1 MLQYNNN
8 LPKEIINI
16 ILEYDGRIRYRNGKY
31 IEQINK
37 EDKIYECIEEKIQKD
52 IKLVK
57 TIRLRAEISN
67 FDYNWAIENNI
78 SLNLFDMHFSN
89 VICPHVELNK
99 LKDKTRYVMYFEF
112 NYRLNHISK
121 ICFYKSIKETWQH
134 KCKVHLNKISY
145 LLFGIDIFNE
155 KYIFKSEYICN

>member
-1 MLQYNNN
+1 MFQYN
-8 LPKEIINI
+8 LFPKEIINI

-134 KCKVHLNKISY
+134 KCKVNVNQISY
-145 LLFGIDIFNE
+145 ILFDTDIFNE

>member
-31 IEQINK
+31 IEQINNK
-37 EDKIYECIEEKIQKD
+37 DKIYECIKEKIQKD

-78 SLNLFDMHFSN
+78 SMDLFDMHFSYG
-89 VICPHVELNK
+89 ICPHVELNK
-99 LKDKTRYVMYFEF
+99 LKDKTSYVMYFEF
-112 NYRLNHISK
+112 NYRLTNISK
-121 ICFYKSIKETWQH
+121 ICFYKSIKETWWY
-134 KCKVHLNKISY
+134 KCKAKMNKISY
-145 LLFGIDIFNE
+145 LLFGIDIFNG
-155 KYIFKSEYICN
+155 KYIFKSEYTYT

>member
-31 IEQINK
+31 IEQINN
-37 EDKIYECIEEKIQKD
+37 EDKIYECIKEKIQKD
-52 IKLVK
+52 IKLVT
-57 TIRLRAEISN
+57 TIHLHAEVSN
-67 FDYNWAIENNI
+67 FYYNWAIENNI
-78 SLNLFDMHFSN
+78 SMDQFDWHFRYG
-89 VICPHVELNK
+89 ICPHVELK
-99 LKDKTRYVMYFEF
+99 ILKDKTRYVMYFEF
-112 NYRLNHISK
+112 NYRLNSISK

-134 KCKVHLNKISY
+134 KCKVNVNQISY
-145 LLFGIDIFNE
+145 ILFDTGIFNE